1 MARHL
6 HLARKP
12 PVSGST
18 DAAPTLIR
26 VVLAEAHGF
35 MRRSLS
41 LLLEHDR
48 GLSLL
53 AEAPDLRS
61 AVAQVLNEQP
71 DVLVLDLGMPDGSS
85 LRALGDLRERAPAT
99 QIVALS
105 MNDDPS
111 FVRGVLTEGALGFVL
126 KQLADEELP
135 DAVRAA
141 AGGSP
146 YVSPRVAARL
156 DAAHGRSVVDG
167 QRRAE
172 SMRAVI
178 R

>member
-1 MARHL
+1 
-6 HLARKP
+6 
-12 PVSGST
+12 
-18 DAAPTLIR
+18 
-26 VVLAEAHGF
+26 

-48 GLSLL
+48 GLSLV

-61 AVAQVLNEQP
+61 AVAQVLKEQP

-85 LRALGDLRERAPAT
+85 LRAIGDLRRRAPGT

-111 FVRGVLTEGALGFVL
+111 FARGALTAGALGFVL

-135 DAVRAA
+135 DGGPRRGARIAIRQPARRRATGRSARAA
-141 AGGSP
+141 RRRRATR
-146 YVSPRVAARL
+146 PRSRCARL
-156 DAAHGRSVVDG
+156 RPASA
-167 QRRAE
+167 
-172 SMRAVI
+172 
-178 R
+178 